1 MRIVKKPTSLVV
13 AAAFAFIAAL
23 SAHAAPLPS
32 PAAYWTM
39 DAISDDVL
47 PDQAGPHHATVPQL
61 IGQKDGKSGQIL
73 PDFIP
78 TTERGVKGNALA
90 LTREQQGFLELSSPK
105 AFNFKSGITI
115 SLWVKVERA
124 NALMNLLSCVEDVT
138 DPAGGWTL
146 AYSYGD
152 VVFKAADANG
162 KTVTVTLPTK
172 DVAPGYWVHITA
184 VADVTTLRL
193 YLNGIEAAS
202 QSFTGPLK
210 MAAETPVVI
219 GNHATIAGWR
229 HTECPAFGGLL
240 DEVKIFEKPLT
251 AAEVQAESEE
261 AL

>member
-1 MRIVKKPTSLVV
+1 MHLLKNQTPLVV
-13 AAAFAFIAAL
+13 AAAFAFMAAP

-32 PAAYWTM
+32 PAAYWAM
-39 DAISDDVL
+39 DAISDGVL
-47 PDQAGPHHATVPQL
+47 RDQAGPHNATVPQL
-61 IGQKDGKSGQIL
+61 IGQKDGKSGESL
-73 PDFIP
+73 PDFTP
-78 TTERGVKGNALA
+78 TTEVGVKGNCLA
-90 LTREQQGFLELSSPK
+90 LTSEQQGFLEVSSPK
-105 AFNFKSGITI
+105 TFNFESGITV

-124 NALMNLLSCVEDVT
+124 NALMNLLSCAEDATNPV
-138 DPAGGWTL
+138 GGWTL

-152 VVFKAADANG
+152 VVFKAVGANG

-172 DVAPGYWVHITA
+172 DVAPGYWVHIAA
-184 VADVTTLRL
+184 VADATTLRL

-202 QSFTGPLK
+202 QPFTGPLK
-210 MAAETPVVI
+210 MAAETPLII

-229 HTECPAFGGLL
+229 HTECPAFGGLM